1 MKPVVSTAVGVAA
14 VALALALPGLA
25 HAAPTLTPAVPT
37 PTTAVSATPR
47 ATASPSPKAPAAS
60 PTRASAA
67 PSARVAATPAAATPN
82 AAPTPTA
89 TPNPVGTPQIQALWL
104 SEGGPAGWLGNKV
117 GDEVAVPGGVKQAF
131 AGGDIYYS
139 ASTGAHWIKGSIRTK
154 YDALGGAGSALG
166 LPKSNEK
173 DSTRRGDAKVQDFA
187 NGTMIWTPDNG
198 AWGLSGKIAAKYAE
212 LGAEGGPLW
221 LPTSDEFTA
230 QNNTRVQ
237 RFGNGLIVLNRDT
250 NQAWSVQGSI
260 LARYADYNWEGGV
273 LGRPTSDEFAGQNG
287 ARVSAFERGIIIW
300 TPQTGAHAVYGSIK
314 DKYGVKGWEGGDLGA
329 PIGEE
334 RDAGLGGRV
343 QDFQNG
349 FIIWSPN
356 TGAYAVQGAI
366 AHNYGTLNWE
376 RGPLGLPVSDEFD
389 GARPGVRVSRFQ
401 RGVIIFTRDTGAHA
415 VYGSIYDTY
424 GAYAWEGGVL
434 GVPTTDEFSAG
445 RGSRV
450 QNFTGGQI
458 LWSPTTGSF
467 PVYGAIH
474 TNYAANG
481 YENGPL
487 GLPLTAEFGAAR
499 ETRVQNFQGG
509 QIVFSTRTGAHSVYG
524 SIYQTYADLG
534 WEAGVMG
541 APTTDEFDGKNGAR
555 VNAFE
560 NGLIIWTGRTGAYA
574 VRGALLSEYGRRG
587 WEGGELGA
595 PISNESPIPGGWAQD
610 FERARL
616 EFVNGG
622 YKVIWPGPKVDP
634 RCMTGRVMCISKAD
648 RKLRW
653 MIDGQ
658 VLKEMD
664 ARFGAEATPTR
675 EAEFRVF
682 SKVRDEISYEYGN
695 TPMPFA
701 MYFSG
706 GQAVHYS
713 YDFAARG
720 YAGAS
725 HGCVNIRDWDGIQW
739 LFDTQVRIGDKV
751 VVYW

>member
-14 VALALALPGLA
+14 VALAMALPGLA
-25 HAAPTLTPAVPT
+25 HAAPTPTPAVSTPT
-37 PTTAVSATPR
+37 PGATATPR
-47 ATASPSPKAPAAS
+47 ATASPSPARSAS
-60 PTRASAA
+60 PSGTPSAA
-67 PSARVAATPAAATPN
+67 PSARVAATPAATATPTPG
-82 AAPTPTA
+82 PTPTA
-89 TPNPVGTPQIQALWL
+89 NPIGTPQIQALWL
-104 SEGGPAGWLGNKV
+104 AEGGPAGWLGNKV
-117 GDEVAVPGGVKQAF
+117 GDEVAVPGGVKQVF
-131 AGGDIYYS
+131 DGGDIYYS
-139 ASTGAHWIKGSIRTK
+139 AGTGAHWIKGTIRAK

-166 LPKSNEK
+166 LPKTNEK
-173 DSTRRGDAKVQDFA
+173 DSSRRAGAKVQDFA
-187 NGTMIWTPDNG
+187 NGLMIWTPDNG
-198 AWGLSGKIAAKYAE
+198 AWGLSGKIADKY
-212 LGAEGGPLW
+212 LQLDAEGGALG
-221 LPTSDEFTA
+221 LPTSDEFA
-230 QNNTRVQ
+230 GRNNTRVQ

-250 NQAWSVQGSI
+250 NEAWSVQGSI
-260 LARYADYNWEGGV
+260 LQRYGDYGWEGGV

-287 ARVSAFERGIIIW
+287 ARVSTFERGLIIW
-300 TPQTGAHAVYGSIK
+300 TPETGAHAVYGSIMT
-314 DKYGVKGWEGGDLGA
+314 KYGAKGWEGGELGA
-329 PIGEE
+329 PTSEE
-334 RDAGLGGRV
+334 FDAGRDGRV
-343 QDFQNG
+343 QNFQNG
-349 FIIWSPN
+349 YIIWSAA
-356 TGAYAVQGAI
+356 TGAYAVQGRI
-366 AHNYGTLNWE
+366 AADYATLNWE
-376 RGPLGLPVSDEFD
+376 RGPLGLPISDEFD
-389 GARPGVRVSRFQ
+389 GARPGTRISRFQ
-401 RGVIIFTRDTGAHA
+401 GGIIVYTAETDAHA
-415 VYGSIYDTY
+415 VYGSIYETY
-424 GAYAWEGGVL
+424 GAYAWESGVL
-434 GVPTTDEFSAG
+434 GVPATDEFGGG

-458 LWSPTTGSF
+458 LWSPGTGAHA
-467 PVYGAIH
+467 VYGRIASKF
-474 TNYAANG
+474 AELG
-481 YENGPL
+481 WENGPL
-487 GLPLTAEFGAAR
+487 GLPLTPEFDAAR
-499 ETRVQNFQGG
+499 ETKVQNFQGG
-509 QIVFSTRTGAHSVYG
+509 QIVFSQRTDAHAVYG

-541 APTTDEFDGKNGAR
+541 PPTTDEFNGQNGAR

-560 NGLIIWTGRTGAYA
+560 NGGIIIWTPRTGAYA
-574 VRGALLSEYGRRG
+574 VRGLMLEEYGRRG

-595 PISNESPIPGGWAQD
+595 PISNETPIPGGWAQD

-616 EFVNGG
+616 EFVDGRFN
-622 YKVIWPGPKVDP
+622 VIWPGPKVDP
-634 RCMTGRVMCISKAD
+634 RCMTGRVMCISKSE

-653 MIDGQ
+653 MIDGK

-682 SKVRDEISYEYGN
+682 SKVRDEVSWMYGN